1 MRSRKINMKK
11 RERKMAEEAM
21 MIDFGCRNSVVSFL
35 HHVIPLKKGI
45 HETNLDPRF
54 LGDDS
59 HFFIDINRCF
69 IYTSYISLGWALAP
83 VQRDFF
89 SSN

>member
-1 MRSRKINMKK
+1 
-11 RERKMAEEAM
+11 MAEEAM

-69 IYTSYISLGWALAP
+69 IYNISTITSPVVLGGVIFLYGYLA
-83 VQRDFF
+83 F
-89 SSN
+89 